1 MANRFYFIALTFF
14 VLLLGYLSYQVLKP
28 FLVPIAWAIVLSVL
42 FYPLYAFILK
52 YVRLTSIA
60 AIIVICII
68 LLIIIGPLSYLSFVL
83 VMEMRHLI
91 EYAQRID
98 AETVKGLMQ
107 HPVVDGTFK
116 RLTNIMDITKEELS
130 KTIMDHARQL
140 GRDLVE
146 WFTKRVGDIVIGLL
160 NFIFMV
166 LTTFFLLR
174 DGPGFVKKIRD
185 YLPFLEEQKGKITKL
200 IEDIVISTM
209 YGGVVIAIIQGTLGG
224 AAFALLGIPS
234 PVTWGVVMAILAFI
248 PLVGPFMIYLPAA
261 AYLIITGAVVK
272 GIILVLF
279 GVLAISTIDNFLR
292 PYFIENRTKMSFI
305 ILFFSVLG
313 GIKLFGLLG
322 VIMGPL
328 IVALF
333 VSVIEIFRG
342 MDESANISK

>member
-1 MANRFYFIALTFF
+1 MSNRFYFIALIFL
-14 VLLLGYLSYQVLKP
+14 VLLFGFLSYLVLKP
-28 FLVPIAWAIVLSVL
+28 FLAPIAWAIVLSVL

-68 LLIIIGPLSYLSFVL
+68 LVIIIGPLSYLSFVL
-83 VMEMRHLI
+83 VMEMRHLV

-140 GRDLVE
+140 GRDIVE

-160 NFIFMV
+160 NFIFMI

-185 YLPFLEEQKGKITKL
+185 YLPFSEDQKGKITKL
-200 IEDIVISTM
+200 VEDIVISTM

-224 AAFALLGIPS
+224 AAFALVGIPS
-234 PVTWGVVMAILAFI
+234 PVTWGVVMAVLAFI
-248 PLVGPFMIYLPAA
+248 PLVGPFLIYLPAA
-261 AYLIITGAVVK
+261 VYLIITGAVVK
-272 GIILVLF
+272 GIILILF
-279 GVLAISTIDNFLR
+279 GVLVISTIDNLLR

-313 GIKLFGLLG
+313 GIKLAGLLG

-342 MDESANISK
+342 MDESAK

>member
-1 MANRFYFIALTFF
+1 MSNRFYFIAIIFLVLFF
-14 VLLLGYLSYQVLKP
+14 GYLSYQVLRP
-28 FLVPIAWAIVLSVL
+28 FFSPIAWAIVLSVL
-42 FYPLYAFILK
+42 FYPLYAFVLR
-52 YVRLTSIA
+52 YVRFPSVA
-60 AIIVICII
+60 AIIVLCII
-68 LLIIIGPLSYLSFVL
+68 LVIIIGPLSYLSFVL

-98 AETVKGLMQ
+98 AETVSGLMQ
-107 HPVVDGTFK
+107 HPIVDGTFK

-130 KTIMDHARQL
+130 KHIIDNITRFRNDA
-140 GRDLVE
+140 VV

-174 DGPGFVKKIRD
+174 DGPAFVKKIRD
-185 YLPFLEEQKGKITKL
+185 YLPFSEEQKGKITKL
-200 IEDIVISTM
+200 VEDIVISTM

-234 PVTWGVVMAILAFI
+234 PVTWGVVMAVLAFI

-272 GIILVLF
+272 GIILILF
-279 GVLAISTIDNFLR
+279 GILVISTIDNFLR

-313 GIKLFGLLG
+313 GIKLAGLLG

-342 MDESANISK
+342 MDESAK

>member
-1 MANRFYFIALTFF
+1 VLFF
-14 VLLLGYLSYQVLKP
+14 GYLSYQVLRP
-28 FLVPIAWAIVLSVL
+28 FFSPIAWAIVLSVL
-42 FYPLYAFILK
+42 FYPLYAFVLRYI
-52 YVRLTSIA
+52 RLPSVA
-60 AIIVICII
+60 AIIVLCII
-68 LLIIIGPLSYLSFVL
+68 LMIIIGPLSYLSFVL
-83 VMEMRHLI
+83 VMEMRHLV

-98 AETVKGLMQ
+98 AETVRGLMQ

-130 KTIMDHARQL
+130 KYIIDSITRFRNDA
-140 GRDLVE
+140 VV
-146 WFTKRVGDIVIGLL
+146 WFTKRVGDIVIGFL

-174 DGPGFVKKIRD
+174 DGPAFVKKIRD
-185 YLPFLEEQKGKITKL
+185 YLPFSEEQKGKITKL
-200 IEDIVISTM
+200 VEDIVISTM

-224 AAFALLGIPS
+224 AAFALMGIPS
-234 PVTWGVVMAILAFI
+234 PVTWGVVMAVLAFI
-248 PLVGPFMIYLPAA
+248 PLVGPFLIYLPAA

-272 GIILVLF
+272 GIILILF
-279 GVLAISTIDNFLR
+279 GILVISTIDNLLR

-313 GIKLFGLLG
+313 GIKLAGLLG

-342 MDESANISK
+342 MDESAK